1 MSKNDLK
8 IVVYGA
14 GAVGC
19 SVYAWIAQHYDHIHL
34 LSRGDSLKQLKTS
47 KALTLYLKSESE
59 NKINV
64 PVKIIGDLTEITAPD
79 VVIIAVK
86 NYNLEEVA
94 KDIKLKIQTEPVI
107 VGLQNGVKNQE
118 ILPKYFSNI
127 IYGVVSYNV
136 WRERDKPDL
145 VGYSTKGPI
154 TLGILKDK
162 VDLRVMM
169 EKITKIFN
177 LGLETEISDAI
188 EDVIYNKMVIN
199 LANSLN
205 TLAGHNK
212 RKISH
217 SEIPLLK
224 KILLNLFWEGI
235 QVITAAGYKE
245 QKMRW
250 MPAWDGLK
258 VAAMNPDVF
267 PDDAYEKN
275 MENLGFNSMA
285 QDIFVAQRGKTE
297 IESLNGKFIKMA
309 AKVGVKIPYIKAIYN
324 LAKTYFSK
332 DFQPFEAE
340 EIWNAIKKEIS

>member
-1 MSKNDLK
+1 MSDNDLK
-8 IVVYGA
+8 VVVYGA

-19 SVYAWIAQHYDHIHL
+19 SVYSWIAQHYDNIHL
-34 LSRGDSLKQLKTS
+34 LSRGNSLKQFRTS
-47 KALTLYLKSESE
+47 KTMTLYLKSEE
-59 NKINV
+59 DNKIKV

-79 VVIIAVK
+79 IVIITVK

-94 KDIKLKIQTEPVI
+94 KDIKLKLQKEPII

-136 WRERDKPDL
+136 WRDKPDL
-145 VGYSTKGPI
+145 IGYSTKGPI
-154 TLGILKDK
+154 TLGILKDTG
-162 VDLRVMM
+162 DLRSML
-169 EKITKIFN
+169 EKIVKIFN
-177 LGLETEISDAI
+177 LGLETEISDTI

-212 RKISH
+212 RNLTNA
-217 SEIPLLK
+217 IPLLK

-267 PDDAYEKN
+267 PDDAYAKN

-285 QDIFVAQRGKTE
+285 QDIYVAKRNQTE
-297 IESLNGKFIKMA
+297 IESLNGKFLKMA
-309 AKVGVKIPYIKAIYN
+309 EKVGVKIPYIKAIYN
-324 LAKTYFSK
+324 LAKNHFSK
-332 DFQPFEAE
+332 DFQPLEVE
-340 EIWNAIKKEIS
+340 EIWNAIKKEIG